1 MKLKNYT
8 QISTKRGD
16 QGTSKNYSNVELS
29 KDDVLFETLGTIDEL
44 SSLLG
49 VIYHYVKYKEEIKTI
64 QRMLQTINSIVATTD
79 IKRLEEIEKVKET
92 DISFIEQLEQ
102 SLLSNVSIERMFVL
116 PGSETTKENAYVH
129 LGRTVA
135 RRAERSLVRYIK
147 LSERT
152 DLYQALAY
160 INRLSDLL
168 FIIAN
173 E

>member
-1 MKLKNYT
+1 MKEIAQVNQT
-8 QISTKRGD
+8 
-16 QGTSKNYSNVELS
+16 
-29 KDDVLFETLGTIDEL
+29 DV
-44 SSLLG
+44 
-49 VIYHYVKYKEEIKTI
+49 
-64 QRMLQTINSIVATTD
+64 
-79 IKRLEEIEKVKET
+79 
-92 DISFIEQLEQ
+92 SFIEQLEQ

-147 LSERT
+147 LTERT